1 MLSLKRLAQLYI
13 LCFFALFGHPAL
25 AAGSDWAKTEQ
36 GDVRLIAATNSVG
49 DESTLRLGLHF
60 RMKKNWKI
68 YWRSP
73 GDAGYP
79 PKPDW
84 KGSANLAKAEIQWPI
99 PIRFSIT
106 GLETIGYE
114 GEVVLPILAQVEKM
128 SAPVALRLNLDFL
141 ACEKICIPIN
151 IDLRLDLP
159 SGKAD
164 SPPEAHLIE
173 RFIARV
179 PSPRTAHGLTL
190 LSSQIIGE
198 GKAAYLRVEARAE
211 PPFKKPDLFVEGP
224 ETASFDAPKI
234 ELSEGGKKALLSL
247 SGQGIDGLL
256 GKKLT
261 FTLVDGERALE
272 SEATPAKGQESGGA
286 AFLLIMLATAF
297 LGGIVLNLMPCVLP
311 VLSIKIIGLIGHSG
325 AERREIRLGFL
336 ASAGGV
342 VASFLGLAIIAI
354 FLKSAG
360 AAVGWGIQFQQPLF
374 LSAMIILL
382 TLFAANLWGFFEF
395 HLPHWL
401 GGVGAGYGRPHS
413 PLGHFLSGVFA
424 TLLATPC
431 SAPFL
436 GTAVGFALSRGTLEI
451 LAIFLMLGLGM
462 ALPYIVI
469 AIWPRLAMRLPRP
482 GKWMLGLKI
491 ILGMALAGTAIWL
504 IFVLA
509 AQTGWQAGLMAF
521 IVLALATI
529 IIAARK
535 PWRWLAVAPLA
546 ILAFFAPLLLESPQE
561 KASAK
566 NDSADVWQPFEL
578 DRISTLVAEGKTVLI
593 DVTADW
599 CITCKVNKAVALND
613 ARVVAKL
620 KEGDIIAMRA
630 DWTRPDPAI
639 AAYLQGFGRYGIPF
653 NAAYGPGAP
662 NGLALPELL
671 TPSLVLEYLD
681 KAGKK

>member
-1 MLSLKRLAQLYI
+1 MSPLKRLAQLYI
-13 LCFFALFGHPAL
+13 LCLFALFGHSAW

-36 GDVRLIAATNSVG
+36 GEVRLIAATRAVG

-60 RMKKNWKI
+60 RMKKDWKI

-84 KGSANLAKAEIQWPI
+84 QGSTNLAKTEIQWPI
-99 PIRFSIT
+99 PIRFSVT

-114 GEVVLPILAQVEKM
+114 GEVVLPILAQLEKPGLPL
-128 SAPVALRLNLDFL
+128 AIKLNLDFL

-151 IDLRLDLP
+151 LDLALNLP
-159 SGKAD
+159 SGKAE
-164 SPPEAHLIE
+164 STPEAHLIE

-179 PSPRTAHGLTL
+179 PSPRTAHGLAL
-190 LSSQIIGE
+190 LSSQIIGQ
-198 GKAAYLRVEARAE
+198 GKAAFLRVEAQAE
-211 PPFKKPDLFVEGP
+211 PPFQKPDIFVEGP

-234 ELSEGGKKALLSL
+234 KLSEGGKKALLSL

-256 GKKLT
+256 EKKLT
-261 FTLVDGERALE
+261 LTLADGERALE

-297 LGGIVLNLMPCVLP
+297 LGGLILNLMPCVLP

-360 AAVGWGIQFQQPLF
+360 SAVGWGIQFQQPLF
-374 LSAMIILL
+374 LSTMIILL

-395 HLPHWL
+395 HLPQWL
-401 GGVGAGYGRPHS
+401 GGMGKGYGHPHS

-462 ALPYIVI
+462 ALPYIAI

-491 ILGMALAGTAIWL
+491 ILGLALAGTAIWL

-521 IVLALATI
+521 IVLALAII
-529 IIAARK
+529 IIAWGK
-535 PWRWLAVAPLA
+535 SWRWLVATPLA

-566 NDSADVWQPFEL
+566 SDSAEIWHPFEP
-578 DRISTLVAEGKTVLI
+578 DRISALVAEGKTVLI

-599 CITCKVNKAVALND
+599 CITCKVNKALALDD
-613 ARVVAKL
+613 ARVVARL
-620 KEGDIIAMRA
+620 KKGDIVAMRA
-630 DWTRPDPAI
+630 DWTKPEPKI
-639 AAYLQGFGRYGIPF
+639 AAYLQSFSRYGIPF

-662 NGLALPELL
+662 DGLALPELL